1 MVLIGEATLA
11 EEIVEQE
18 LLTAVQ
24 AILMEDGS
32 LFGEMFEP
40 VTLLVV
46 HVMLLIGDAT
56 GSWEMVEQDM
66 SLTPH
71 GAWSME
77 KATLL
82 EELPLAEHVVCGETG
97 CETFS
102 PGMACGR

>member
-71 GAWSME
+71 GACWLRNLQSGHGLWKMSTVRSRIIE
-77 KATLL
+77 RRS
-82 EELPLAEHVVCGETG
+82 HD
-97 CETFS
+97 
-102 PGMACGR
+102 